1 MGVMT
6 RSELAWILAGLLVLL
21 GGIAWNVYATR
32 DTWTYP
38 GPHHVH
44 TEVCY

>member
-1 MGVMT
+1 MT
-6 RSELAWILAGLLVLL
+6 RSELAWIIAGLLVLL
-21 GGIAWNVYATR
+21 SGIAYNVYQTR
-32 DTWTYP
+32 DTWTHP